1 MAEQGS
7 KHAHPSVS
15 EIDREGVRAMLARGG
30 NFKLVMAARPWA
42 FRAKHI
48 PGSVHF
54 DTPEEMFAGLGQDD
68 EIVVYCSNIDCH
80 ASLALIQK
88 LRDRGYRN
96 VTHYPGGL
104 IDWEDAGLPVE
115 GDWAGGPP
123 PAA

>member
-1 MAEQGS
+1 
-7 KHAHPSVS
+7 
-15 EIDREGVRAMLARGG
+15 
-30 NFKLVMAARPWA
+30 
-42 FRAKHI
+42 
-48 PGSVHF
+48 
-54 DTPEEMFAGLGQDD
+54 MFAGLGQDD